1 MSHGRVYT
9 ITISGVA
16 SPAAAFDFV
25 EISPAA
31 NKPVRIK
38 RIRIAQ
44 TTEPTTEEEQLALTV
59 IRGHTTSGSGGDTT
73 PDGAPLSSSDT
84 AAGYTAETMNTTI
97 ASAGTPVNLV
107 EDAWNT
113 RAGYDMAFAPE
124 EAPECINGVLLVV
137 RSSAPAD
144 AITIRGTVW
153 VEELA

>member
-1 MSHGRVYT
+1 MHGRVYT
-9 ITISGVA
+9 ICISGVA

-25 EISPAA
+25 EISPAT
-31 NKPVRIK
+31 NKPVRLR

-44 TTEPTTEEEQLALTV
+44 TSEPSTEEEQIALTV

-73 PDGAPLSSSDT
+73 PDGGVLSSSDT
-84 AAGYTAETMNTTI
+84 AAAYTAETMNTTI
-97 ASAGTPVNLV
+97 ASAGTAVNLI

-137 RSSAPAD
+137 RSGAPAD
-144 AITIRGTVW
+144 AVTIRATVW
-153 VEELA
+153 VEEVA

>member
-1 MSHGRVYT
+1 MSRFYT

-31 NKPVRIK
+31 NKPVRIR

-44 TTEPTTEEEQLALTV
+44 TSEPTTEEEQLALTV
-59 IRGHTTSGSGGDTT
+59 VRGHTTTGSGGDTT
-73 PDGAPLSSSDT
+73 PDGGKLDPSDANSS
-84 AAGYTAETMNTTI
+84 YTAETMNTTI
-97 ASAGTPVNLV
+97 ASAGTAVNLV

-124 EAPECINGVLLVV
+124 ETPMCINGELLVV

-144 AITIRGTVW
+144 AVTIRATIW
-153 VEELA
+153 VEEV

>member
-1 MSHGRVYT
+1 MSHGRMYT

-31 NKPVRIK
+31 NKIIRIR

-44 TTEPTTEEEQLALTV
+44 TSEPTTEEEQLAITV

-73 PDGAPLSSSDT
+73 PDGGVLSASDS

-97 ASAGTPVNLV
+97 ASAGTAVNLI

-113 RAGYDMAFAPE
+113 RAGYDIAFAPE
-124 EAPECINGVLLVV
+124 ESPECINGVLIVI
-137 RSSAPAD
+137 RSSAPTD
-144 AITIRGTVW
+144 AITIRATIW
-153 VEELA
+153 VEEV